1 MQNPFT
7 SNQIRN
13 YLLLYAAVI
22 VIMAIFYLLN
32 SNFNQIA
39 VHDKKVFKDYAEKSS
54 EKENAGLEKD
64 AGGSSIHLLEKA
76 Y

>member
-39 VHDKKVFKDYAEKSS
+39 VHDKKVFKDQAEKLSK
-54 EKENAGLEKD
+54 KESAGPEKD
-64 AGGSSIHLLEKA
+64 TGGSSIHLLEKA